1 MHQMA
6 FAQWT
11 HDIRNALSTVALY
24 VDTLE
29 CPDRPQTSK
38 TIASAQALLAK
49 VAAMC
54 SGAAKQSRDGAPP
67 VMRGRVDVTR
77 TIAQVRE
84 LVATTLPAGV
94 SLQADTPEPT
104 PVLADAQD
112 VFRILFNL
120 LHNAATIARRTPSL
134 HTIRVTVE
142 HDGAVAVIKVAD
154 DGPGVPA
161 VVRKQLFLGGR
172 STTGGSGH
180 GLAIARELAERNGG
194 TLKLADSTKG
204 ATFVIELPLDPSAI
218 DRIATLYGAREALF
232 SASAAE
238 PRGGH
243 TAA

>member
-54 SGAAKQSRDGAPP
+54 SGAATQSRDGTPP
-67 VMRGRVDVTR
+67 VVRGRFDVTR

-84 LVATTLPAGV
+84 LVATTLPKAV
-94 SLQADTPEPT
+94 SLDVRTPGPT

-120 LHNAATIARRTPSL
+120 LHNAATIARRTGSL
-134 HTIRVTVE
+134 RTIRVTLE
-142 HDGAVAVIKVAD
+142 QDGAVAVIKVAD

-161 VVRKQLFLGGR
+161 GVRKRLFLGSR

-180 GLAIARELAERNGG
+180 GLVIARELAERNGG
-194 TLKLADSTKG
+194 TLKLADSGKG
-204 ATFVIELPLDPSAI
+204 TTFVVELPLDPSAI
-218 DRIATLYGAREALF
+218 DRIAALYGARETIF

-243 TAA
+243 AAV